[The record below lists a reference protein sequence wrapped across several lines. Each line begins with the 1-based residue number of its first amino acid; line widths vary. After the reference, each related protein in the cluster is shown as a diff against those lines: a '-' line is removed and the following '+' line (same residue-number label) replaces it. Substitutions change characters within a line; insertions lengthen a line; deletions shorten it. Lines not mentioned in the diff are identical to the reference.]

1 MLEEL
6 CKRIQQLIQHCCA
19 TLRRSRNKH
28 PTLLRYSSAI
38 MEQKKCWELLAEKFD
53 RFPTLRNNT
62 QQYPT
67 TWNRMCKRTQHVT
80 LNNVGSCWST
90 IWRLLARSLKPRPN
104 GRNFVGNN
112 SQHCWMLHDASVCT
126 PCCMLLDV
134 VAQSLKPVKL
144 FSQQLPT
151 FLLFRTYG
159 LFPDEG

>member
-1 MLEEL
+1 MRNERAWPQQCWKSCANGSNIVALRFGDHGTKEMLGVVGW
-6 CKRIQQLIQHCCA
+6 IVWPVSNFAQQHA
-19 TLRRSRNKH
+19 TTS
-28 PTLLRYSSAI
+28 
-38 MEQKKCWELLAEKFD
+38 
-53 RFPTLRNNT
+53 
-62 QQYPT
+62 
-67 TWNRMCKRTQHVT
+67 NRMCKRTQHVT
-80 LNNVGSCWST
+80 LINVGSCWST
-90 IWRLLARSLKPRPN
+90 IWRPLARSLKPRPN

-112 SQHCWMLHDASVCT
+112 FQHCWMLHDASVCT